1 MPPPH
6 SFWEDLFAAPEGT
19 GQSIRVEMSLLKK
32 RGQPLLLL
40 PRQARAAAATMDLYP
55 AQTGRAR
62 AARMLLRCLLRA
74 SLPLATG
81 RIALAISPQDP
92 FVGFLA
98 SLAGGREGE
107 LPTLGIFAGNPASD
121 GQRFLLLVFNSRQ
134 SPVAVVKAGLS
145 QRARALIQQ
154 EQTFLAA
161 VPGGSVAVP
170 KLKAQFESPRL
181 RALALDFFPGDS
193 PRSRDEAAIPSVLN
207 SWVDPQRTIAVSDTP
222 DWRRLQEA
230 APRDGLF
237 AGLAGQLG
245 GRKLHP
251 AIQHGDFVPWNIKVS
266 AAGAWTVLD
275 WERGEL
281 AGIPG
286 WDWFHYLIQNG
297 ILVGHLPAPVLI
309 QRIETLLDSAP
320 FKQYAARAGILG
332 CERELVLAYLLHVV
346 EVIKPSEGL
355 AATVELLKALSTRWR
370 KA

>member
-1 MPPPH
+1 
-6 SFWEDLFAAPEGT
+6 
-19 GQSIRVEMSLLKK
+19 
-32 RGQPLLLL
+32 
-40 PRQARAAAATMDLYP
+40 
-55 AQTGRAR
+55 
-62 AARMLLRCLLRA
+62 
-74 SLPLATG
+74 
-81 RIALAISPQDP
+81 
-92 FVGFLA
+92 
-98 SLAGGREGE
+98 
-107 LPTLGIFAGNPASD
+107 
-121 GQRFLLLVFNSRQ
+121 
-134 SPVAVVKAGLS
+134 VVKAGLS

-161 VPGGSVAVP
+161 GSGGSVAVP

-193 PRSRDEAAIPSVLN
+193 PRPRDEAAIPSVLN

-222 DWRRLQEA
+222 DWRRLQKA

-237 AGLAGQLG
+237 AALARQLG

-266 AAGAWTVLD
+266 PAGAWTVLD

-297 ILVGHLPAPVLI
+297 MLVGHLSAPVLI
-309 QRIETLLDSAP
+309 QHVETLLHSEP
-320 FKQYAARAGILG
+320 FKQYAACAGILG

-355 AATVELLKALSTRWR
+355 AATVELLKALSARWR
-370 KA
+370 IA